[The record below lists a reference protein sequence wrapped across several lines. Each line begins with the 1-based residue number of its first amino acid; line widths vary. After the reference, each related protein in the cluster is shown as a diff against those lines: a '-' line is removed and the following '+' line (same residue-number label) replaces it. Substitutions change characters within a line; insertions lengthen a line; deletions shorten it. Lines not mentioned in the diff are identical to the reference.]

1 MNDQRSALAQKKF
14 RKKQTEINFL
24 IFIENQNLDL
34 KFNFQFDNEK
44 EKRKKLKIQFH
55 FKTKIE
61 CPFRPTDSQS
71 VYRKYN
77 LFFDLKTKRS

>member
-1 MNDQRSALAQKKF
+1 MISGVLGH
-14 RKKQTEINFL
+14 RKNIGKNQTEINFL
-24 IFIENQNLDL
+24 IFIENRNLDL
-34 KFNFQFDNEK
+34 KFDFQFDNEK

-77 LFFDLKTKRS
+77 SFFVLKTKRS